1 MTKKEFKTLYD
12 NMKALF
18 PKDDM
23 VLSNEALKLWYDC
36 LKDLDFRRVDEGLR
50 LYAMESNWIPSIAEI
65 RKYAN
70 KVPKYTKEE
79 VHKFIVEAHK
89 KERQNDSFGF

>member
-65 RKYAN
+65 RSTQRK
-70 KVPKYTKEE
+70 KYT
-79 VHKFIVEAHK
+79 
-89 KERQNDSFGF
+89 SSS